1 MEALIL
7 ALIAVRNQYRQ
18 PVRSIPEPKEFP
30 SFDLQALSHLPY
42 TKDKSSS
49 LLSERQASY
58 VVQAV
63 RR

>member
-18 PVRSIPEPKEFP
+18 PAGSLPEPKEFQP
-30 SFDLQALSHLPY
+30 FDLQALSHLPD
-42 TKDKSSS
+42 TKDKASS
-49 LLSERQASY
+49 LLSDRQAPY

-63 RR
+63 S